1 MASESGKDNM
11 DIAQQLRPIMEKYG
25 TTLPPDQ
32 FQQRLNIIFHRH
44 EAQVYDVIHRPMWD
58 SLPRQFTLLT
68 DDLRRQKPAL
78 PERITMLDVGCGT
91 GLASDLLLRT
101 VIGPRIGHID
111 LLDTSMEMTRCCAF
125 RAGSWGVGHSFFTGT
140 IESLP
145 ANKSY
150 DLVVACSLLH
160 HLPDLRTFFSHLRSI
175 QVVGGL
181 FMHLQDPNGDTLQD
195 DSLRKLVQDRAE
207 QLRQSASLSPQP
219 RAPSAPLISLI
230 RRLKRA
236 IFGSR
241 DYNYLEKTN
250 KDLLDAGIIAMP
262 MSASDIWAVTDI
274 HVATGQGISLDKLK
288 EMLPDYRLL
297 SRRTYSFFGKLESE
311 LPLFFQKEE
320 SRLIDSCSKEG
331 GQLAAVWEKIA

>member
-1 MASESGKDNM
+1 
-11 DIAQQLRPIMEKYG
+11 MEKYG

-32 FQQRLNIIFHRH
+32 FQQQLNIIFHRH
-44 EAQVYDVIHRPMWD
+44 EAKVYDVIHKPMWD
-58 SLPRQFTLLT
+58 SLPRQFALLA

-111 LLDTSMEMTRCCAF
+111 LLDTSTEMTRCCAL
-125 RAGSWGVGHSFFTGT
+125 RAGSWGVEHSFFTG
-140 IESLP
+140 IMESLP

-150 DLVVACSLLH
+150 DVVVACSLLH
-160 HLPDLRTFFSHLRSI
+160 HLPDLHTFFSHLSSL
-175 QVVGGL
+175 QVEGGL
-181 FMHLQDPNGDTLQD
+181 FMHLQDPNGDGLQN
-195 DSLRKLVQDRAE
+195 DSLRHLMQARVE
-207 QLRQSASLSPQP
+207 QLKQSAPLPPQP
-219 RAPSAPLISLI
+219 HAPSAPLMALI

-241 DYNYLEKTN
+241 DCNYLEKTN
-250 KDLLDAGIIAMP
+250 KDLLDAGIIARP
-262 MSASDIWAVTDI
+262 MSASDIWAVTDL

-288 EMLPDYRLL
+288 GMLPDYRLL

-320 SRLIDSCSKEG
+320 SRLIDVCSKEG

>member
-1 MASESGKDNM
+1 MASESGKENM
-11 DIAQQLRPIMEKYG
+11 DIAQQLLPIMEKYG

-44 EAQVYDVIHRPMWD
+44 EAQVYDIIHRPMWN
-58 SLPRQFTLLT
+58 SLPRQFDLLA
-68 DDLRRQKPAL
+68 DDLRRLTSDL
-78 PERITMLDVGCGT
+78 PECITVLDVGCGT
-91 GLASDLLLRT
+91 GLASNLLLRT

-111 LLDTSMEMTRCCAF
+111 LLDTSVEMIRRCAL
-125 RAGSWGVGHSFFTGT
+125 RAGSWGVEHCFFTGT
-140 IESLP
+140 LESLP
-145 ANKSY
+145 VNKSY

-160 HLPDLRTFFSHLRSI
+160 HLPDLRTFFSHLRSLQI
-175 QVVGGL
+175 DGGL
-181 FMHLQDPNGDTLQD
+181 FMHLQDPNGDVLQN
-195 DSLRKLVQDRAE
+195 DSLRKLLQNRAE
-207 QLRQSASLSPQP
+207 RLQQGSPLPP
-219 RAPSAPLISLI
+219 RPQAPPAPLVALI
-230 RRLKRA
+230 RRFKRA
-236 IFGSR
+236 ISGSR

-250 KDLLDAGIIAMP
+250 KDLLDAGIIARP

-274 HVATGQGISLDKLK
+274 HVANGQGISPDRLK

-320 SRLIDSCSKEG
+320 NRLIDTCSKDG

>member
-1 MASESGKDNM
+1 M

-44 EAQVYDVIHRPMWD
+44 ESKVYDVIHRPMWD
-58 SLPRQFTLLT
+58 SLPRQITLLT

-101 VIGPRIGHID
+101 VIGHRIVHIE
-111 LLDTSMEMTRCCAF
+111 LLDTSMEMTRCCAL
-125 RAGSWGVGHSFFTGT
+125 RAGSWGVEHSFFTGAM
-140 IESLP
+140 ESLP

-160 HLPDLRTFFSHLRSI
+160 HLPDLCTFFSHLRSR
-175 QVVGGL
+175 QVEGGL
-181 FMHLQDPNGDTLQD
+181 FMHLQDPNGDILQNE
-195 DSLRKLVQDRAE
+195 SLRHLVQARAE
-207 QLRQSASLSPQP
+207 QLKQSTPIPPQP
-219 RAPSAPLISLI
+219 HTPSAPLIALI
-230 RRLKRA
+230 SRFKRA

-241 DYNYLEKTN
+241 DYNYIEKTN
-250 KDLLDAGIIAMP
+250 KDLLETGVIARP
-262 MSASDIWAVTDI
+262 MSASDIWAVTDL
-274 HVATGQGISLDKLK
+274 HVASGQGISLDKLR

-320 SRLIDSCSKEG
+320 SRLINACSKEG
-331 GQLAAVWEKIA
+331 GQLAAVWGKIA